1 MIDLGKIDID
11 KVGEIISQI
20 DNRPNSDLTKV
31 MDFLQKDFDETKDLI
46 IELTK
51 HLDNIERMYDLV
63 HNEFK
68 KRTNGGV

>member
-1 MIDLGKIDID
+1 MIDLGKIDIE
-11 KVGEIISQI
+11 KVGQIISEI
-20 DNRPNSDLTKV
+20 DTRPNSDLTRV
-31 MDFLQKDFDETKDLI
+31 MDFLQKDFDETKNVI

-68 KRTNGGV
+68 KRTNGV

>member
-1 MIDLGKIDID
+1 MIDLGKIDIE
-11 KVGEIISQI
+11 KVGQIISEI
-20 DNRPNSDLTKV
+20 DTRPNSDLTKV
-31 MDFLQKDFDETKDLI
+31 MDFLQKDFDETKNLI

-68 KRTNGGV
+68 KRTNG

>member
-1 MIDLGKIDID
+1 MIDLGKIDIE
-11 KVGEIISQI
+11 KVGQIISEI
-20 DNRPNSDLTKV
+20 DTRPNSDLTRV

-68 KRTNGGV
+68 KRTNGV

>member
-1 MIDLGKIDID
+1 MIDLGKIDIE
-11 KVGEIISQI
+11 KVGQIISEI
-20 DNRPNSDLTKV
+20 DTRPNSDLTKV

-68 KRTNGGV
+68 KRTNGV

>member
-1 MIDLGKIDID
+1 MIDLGKIDIE
-11 KVGEIISQI
+11 KVGQIISEI
-20 DNRPNSDLTKV
+20 DTRPNSDLTKV
-31 MDFLQKDFDETKDLI
+31 MDFLQKDFDETKNVI

-68 KRTNGGV
+68 KRTNGL